1 MLLQPTQL
9 KPADKLTPMHKL
21 AQQQS
26 SSQVMSM
33 TVDDSAL
40 CGQISE
46 SAPVL
51 PKSPA
56 GVPVCDN
63 RSIIAFAAGS
73 ASDGKVMRTL
83 RPDGVPAT
91 DAERTLASAAV
102 CSQRDDRSAPSS
114 MDAFAGVPA
123 PPDELVMI
131 AVPGE
136 HSRKPQLAHLLKP
149 YLPTNSKCLEVRG
162 VLICCWEVNLQQYV
176 LFETGFT

>member
-9 KPADKLTPMHKL
+9 KLADKLSPIHNL

-26 SSQVMSM
+26 SSQVMSIN
-33 TVDDSAL
+33 VDNSAL
-40 CGQISE
+40 CGQITK

-56 GVPVCDN
+56 GVPVCDD

-73 ASDGKVMRTL
+73 ACDGKVMEAL
-83 RPDGVPAT
+83 QPDGVLAA
-91 DAERTLASAAV
+91 DAKRTLASAAV
-102 CSQRDDRSAPSS
+102 CSQRDETPAPSS

-149 YLPTNSKCLEVRG
+149 YLPTSSKCLEVRG
-162 VLICCWEVNLQQYV
+162 VLICCWEVSLQQYV